1 MKART
6 TVTGAL
12 VERDAPRRFT
22 LAGRYTESHYKRR
35 TRNNL
40 AIPLQ

>member
-1 MKART
+1 MHCPSLPSVVRSVLIKART

-22 LAGRYTESHYKRR
+22 LAGRYTESH
-35 TRNNL
+35 
-40 AIPLQ
+40 